1 MADQTDVAN
10 ALVALAAATIYPN
23 GTSQPSAAGVPAKI
37 YQGWPDP
44 VQLEIDLS
52 GQVGTRT
59 AHVSVFP
66 SPTAKNTTRHLASW
80 EQITAPAPTLQA
92 VVAGQSIALAG
103 TVTVPQAVALIID
116 GKDYVYAVQAG
127 DTLASMA
134 GALAAAV
141 HADQTASA
149 AGAVITIP
157 NADRLVA
164 RIVANGTSGKEVARE
179 ERMFTVTVW
188 ASCFDDRDPLAK
200 LLEPVFANL
209 DRLTMPDGS
218 AATVRYGGS
227 TQVDSQQKQGIYRR
241 DITIAVDYALIL
253 LRTDTTVAIV
263 QTRPGV
269 VVDTTV
275 TPLPIIN
282 T

>member
-10 ALVALAAATIYPN
+10 ALVALAGATIYPN
-23 GTSQPSAAGVPAKI
+23 GTAQPSAAGVAAKI
-37 YQGWPDP
+37 YPGWPDP
-44 VQLEIDLS
+44 VQLQDDLQRS
-52 GQVGTRT
+52 PRI

-80 EQITAPAPTLQA
+80 EQITAPAPTLQTS
-92 VVAGQSIALAG
+92 VAGQAITLAG

-116 GKDYVYAVQAG
+116 GKDYVYAVQVA
-127 DTLASMA
+127 DTLATIA
-134 GALAAAV
+134 AALAAAV
-141 HADQTASA
+141 NADQPASA

-157 NADRLVA
+157 GAERLIA
-164 RIVANGTSGKEVARE
+164 RIVSNGTSGKEVARE
-179 ERMFTVTVW
+179 ERMFTVSVW
-188 ASCFDDRDPLAK
+188 AGCFDDRDPLAR

-241 DITIAVDYALIL
+241 DITVYVDYALIL
-253 LRTDTTVAIV
+253 LRTDTTIAIV
-263 QTRPGV
+263 QTHPQI